1 METALPRIFGSQPLK
16 KRDMDDP
23 GSVGEFTLKLGD
35 GKEYLITER
44 MAREH
49 PYLLDPECR
58 LTRCFDDIY
67 TLLCGYSIQHLE
79 KELFDDKSRLAIFR
93 TNCLDYQIQLSDEDI
108 LLIQKEEL
116 EELQLICDYVKSKG
130 SGWGN
135 KMAAFSQRRETRTF
149 LSELRESFSGLF
161 EKISPDHILDLL
173 EAGSAKSLVIK
184 NWSSS
189 MENSVLLF
197 VKKFSEKFFRN

>member
-1 METALPRIFGSQPLK
+1 MENVLPRVLGAQPLK

-23 GSVGEFTLKLGD
+23 GFESEFTLKLGD
-35 GKEYLITER
+35 GKEYLITEGMVR
-44 MAREH
+44 DH
-49 PYLLDPECR
+49 PYLKDPECR
-58 LTRCFDDIY
+58 LTRCFEDIY
-67 TLLCGYSIQHLE
+67 LLLCGYSIQHLE
-79 KELFDDKSRLAIFR
+79 KELFENKSRLAIFR
-93 TNCLDYQIQLSDEDI
+93 TNCLDFEIKLSDEDI

-116 EELQLICDYVKSKG
+116 EELQIICDYVKSKG

-135 KMAAFSQRRETRTF
+135 KMAAFSQRRETRAF
-149 LSELRESFSGLF
+149 LSELRESFSSLF

-173 EAGSAKSLVIK
+173 EAGAAKSLVIK